1 MPQDIE
7 VRRKVECVFDY
18 LRTKDED
25 SIFSPNNKTI
35 LLEFSRVSEGVKDD
49 KCLQRKLAIGSC
61 RLLDPKL

>member
-1 MPQDIE
+1 MPQDVD

-35 LLEFSRVSEGVKDD
+35 LLEFSRVSEEVKDENS
-49 KCLQRKLAIGSC
+49 LQRKLAIGSC
-61 RLLDPKL
+61 RLLDSKL

>member
-1 MPQDIE
+1 M
-7 VRRKVECVFDY
+7 FDY